1 MSKDFSIENRI
12 RANRIMPIAVVS
24 SSEDGPR
31 LAEALLAGGIDL
43 LEITLRT
50 EAARSALR
58 ETRRRFPDILL
69 GAGTIL
75 DAEIIPELVEDGIDF
90 GVSPGLDADVVS
102 ACSGSS
108 FPLFPGVLT
117 PTEVSKA
124 LSMGCKTLKFFP
136 AEPAGGAVYLKALAA
151 PFKAEGVQFVPTG
164 NITLTEAPSYW
175 ALPEVIA
182 VGGSWLV
189 TGKMV
194 AANRFD
200 EITRLAKE
208 ALALRQEN

>member
-90 GVSPGLDADVVS
+90 LSDEADFACVDDLMGKGPDMTVVDPGQIAD
-102 ACSGSS
+102 GD
-108 FPLFPGVLT
+108 
-117 PTEVSKA
+117 EVCCCDSR
-124 LSMGCKTLKFFP
+124 CCE
-136 AEPAGGAVYLKALAA
+136 EPCLCPA
-151 PFKAEGVQFVPTG
+151 PFKDCFC
-164 NITLTEAPSYW
+164 
-175 ALPEVIA
+175 
-182 VGGSWLV
+182 
-189 TGKMV
+189 
-194 AANRFD
+194 
-200 EITRLAKE
+200 
-208 ALALRQEN
+208 